1 MHLNMSFKHFKLL
14 VISSFVLLLSACGST
29 PQGFVPL
36 VKNVVQEENVKIGVA
51 FISPKDKATTNIYGA
66 DCLLCYGVA
75 SALTSSLDNH
85 LESTISA
92 DDLLVLKTAVIDKYK
107 SIGVDLIDTNL
118 SSPINKMKK
127 FKGENGFAKRDFRP
141 LKEKLGLD
149 MLVVL
154 EITEHGAY
162 RSFSSYIPNGDPQG
176 YVAGSVFTV
185 DLNSNALVQYMT
197 FKELVQPTGEWDEP
211 KDFPNVTTAYYQA
224 LENVKYH
231 ITNRL

>member
-1 MHLNMSFKHFKLL
+1 MFTKHFKLL
-14 VISSFVLLLSACGST
+14 VIATFALVLSACGST

-36 VKNVVQEENVKIGVA
+36 VKNVVQEDGKKIGYA
-51 FISPKDKATTNIYGA
+51 YISPKNKATTNIYGA

-75 SALTSSLDNH
+75 SALTSSLDTH
-85 LESTISA
+85 LENTISN
-92 DDLLVLKTAVIDKYK
+92 DELLVLKTAVIDKYK
-107 SIGVDLIDTNL
+107 SIDVQLIETNL

-127 FKGENGFAKRDFRP
+127 FKGKNGFAERDFRP
-141 LKEKLGLD
+141 LKDKLGLD

-154 EITEHGAY
+154 EIKEHGAH

-185 DLNSNALVQYMT
+185 DLNTNAYVQFMT

-211 KDFPNVTTAYYQA
+211 KDFPSVTTAYYQA